1 MSTERTLVTIV
12 TGSSA
17 AAREDAIA
25 ASLHALAPA
34 SAADST
40 IALLLEGIP
49 DGSDRFGDD
58 VLAGLQQS
66 SRIHVLPPVHIAPGC
81 MCCAGNLAMRVHLNR
96 LLRVRPARL
105 YLGVA
110 PGTHLT
116 NLQDFLS
123 QPPYDVLLIVD
134 RVLGA

>member
-1 MSTERTLVTIV
+1 LSTGRTLVTIV
-12 TGSSA
+12 TGPSA
-17 AAREDAIA
+17 AVREEAIA
-25 ASLHALAPA
+25 AALQASPVA

-49 DGSDRFGDD
+49 DGSERFGDD
-58 VLAGLQQS
+58 VIAGLQRS
-66 SRIHVLPPVHIAPGC
+66 SRIHLLPAVRIAPGC

-110 PGTHLT
+110 PGTHLAS
-116 NLQDFLS
+116 LQGFLA
-123 QPPYDVLLIVD
+123 QPPYAALLALDDVLD
-134 RVLGA
+134 A